1 MAVADFMREHRPGFR
16 VEILEGDI
24 RDRVD
29 VGLNTARSWLDRE
42 GVDAITDVSNS
53 ALTLALV
60 PLLRERDKVG
70 LFGSSPLTALTGASC
85 SPNHVQWVYDTHAV
99 AATAG
104 RAMVEQGGDSWFFVT
119 ADYAF
124 GHAWRTTPRSS

>member
-1 MAVADFMREHRPGFR
+1 
-16 VEILEGDI
+16 
-24 RDRVD
+24 
-29 VGLNTARSWLDRE
+29 
-42 GVDAITDVSNS
+42 VDAITDVSNS